1 MHILVENTLDEVCKD
16 VAKSYREYRNYK
28 QDFIHIMDEVLKMN
42 QSIMYLADKS
52 NANTD
57 SALTS
62 TKRCL
67 LYKKL
72 SKELY
77 QKVFLK
83 QDESQAIK
91 DGFIYIHDITDR
103 LHCSHNCCVVDFSK
117 ILENGFEL
125 ANIKYGRP
133 QRITSAMGSICDIA
147 LTTSAQQY
155 GGFTI
160 SHLDKVMSPYIEMT
174 YNAYYNEFKEA
185 FEFAGV
191 PVDTFTCEKMA
202 LKKVKKDV
210 LNAVQSMELK
220 FNTLSSSRG
229 DFSFITVTFGLET
242 DRWGKM
248 FSEALLEVRQKGQ
261 GNPPVPVLFPKLV
274 FLTDPK
280 NLHGE
285 GKPNRDL
292 FLKACECSN
301 VCMYP
306 DYISLLYTEENDN
319 YLGKVYERYGKAI
332 SPMRM
337 QSFLKPVMH

>member
-1 MHILVENTLDEVCKD
+1 
-16 VAKSYREYRNYK
+16 
-28 QDFIHIMDEVLKMN
+28 MDEVLQMN
-42 QSIMYLADKS
+42 QSIMFLADKS

-83 QDESQAIK
+83 PDEVQAIK
-91 DGFIYIHDITDR
+91 DGYIYIHDITDR
-103 LHCSHNCCVVDFSK
+103 LHCSHNCCVVDFGP
-117 ILENGFEL
+117 ILEKGFEL
-125 ANIKYGRP
+125 ANIKYSQP
-133 QRITSAMGSICDIA
+133 QRITSAMGAVCDIA

-160 SHLDKVMSPYIEMT
+160 SHLDKVMSPYIEKT
-174 YNAYYNEFKEA
+174 YNAYYSECAELFIDSGKL
-185 FEFAGV
+185 
-191 PVDTFTCEKMA
+191 VDHNACQKMA
-202 LKKVKKDV
+202 LKKTRKDV

-229 DFSFITVTFGLET
+229 DFSFITVTFGLAT
-242 DRWGKM
+242 DKWGKM
-248 FSEALLEVRQKGQ
+248 LSEALLEVRQKGQ
-261 GNPPVPVLFPKLV
+261 GEPSVPVLFPKLV
-274 FLTDPK
+274 FLADMT

-285 GKPNRDL
+285 GKINHDI

-306 DYISLLYTEENDN
+306 DYVSLEYTEENEN
-319 YLGKVYERYGKAI
+319 YIGKVYRKYGKAI
-332 SPMRM
+332 SPMGKRKL
-337 QSFLKPVMH
+337 QPI